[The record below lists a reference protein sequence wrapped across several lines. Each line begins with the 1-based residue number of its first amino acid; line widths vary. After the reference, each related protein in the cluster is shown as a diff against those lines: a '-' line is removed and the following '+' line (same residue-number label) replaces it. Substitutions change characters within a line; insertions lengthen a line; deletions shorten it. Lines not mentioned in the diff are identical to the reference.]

1 MATNRAIKSQ
11 ITMEEQ
17 GDTSKLFV
25 KILSPMWVTGF
36 TFQSPRWLLKI
47 RNLIFEI
54 TINDQ
59 DSVLTIN
66 TVNISDGVVSWDNG
80 AASL

>member
-25 KILSPMWVTGF
+25 RGSRESLLS
-36 TFQSPRWLLKI
+36 LLVG
-47 RNLIFEI
+47 
-54 TINDQ
+54 
-59 DSVLTIN
+59 SIN
-66 TVNISDGVVSWDNG
+66 TVNISDGVVSRDHG
-80 AASL
+80 APSL

>member
-1 MATNRAIKSQ
+1 MATNRAIKSP

-25 KILSPMWVTGF
+25 KHESELGHGIHFSVSSLAPKNEILEDNNP
-36 TFQSPRWLLKI
+36 
-47 RNLIFEI
+47 
-54 TINDQ
+54 DD
-59 DSVLTIN
+59 DSILTIN
-66 TVNISDGVVSWDNG
+66 TVNISDGVVSRDYG